1 LFDALAEHT
10 AAANQ
15 ISNLRL
21 VKRDLNCA
29 GPNVVCCRV
38 DIEKLCVHGFSF
50 RSQRAVTVSETTKGA
65 DRIAAMGALFITYQL
80 DRSAA
85 KWRYLLFYPRLN
97 LCH

>member
-1 LFDALAEHT
+1 VRSWFFLSLSKSSH
-10 AAANQ
+10 
-15 ISNLRL
+15 
-21 VKRDLNCA
+21 C
-29 GPNVVCCRV
+29 
-38 DIEKLCVHGFSF
+38 F
-50 RSQRAVTVSETTKGA
+50 RNDEGA